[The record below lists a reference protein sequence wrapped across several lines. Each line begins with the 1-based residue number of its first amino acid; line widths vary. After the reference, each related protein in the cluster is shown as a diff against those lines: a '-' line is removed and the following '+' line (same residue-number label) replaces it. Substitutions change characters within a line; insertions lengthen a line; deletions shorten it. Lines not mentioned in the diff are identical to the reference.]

1 MEWRKIYKDQ
11 FEKKYGVK
19 LGMMFLFIKVVVF
32 VLKNQLVV
40 NVVIDGNEIVYRDYV
55 DILVAVAVFKVFFL
69 IYR

>member
-19 LGMMFLFIKVVVF
+19 LGMMFLFIKVVAF

-55 DILVAVAVFKVFFL
+55 DILVVVVVFKVFFL